1 MINELSIKCNYQT
14 INSASFTEAPT
25 NMKIKKI
32 DCKPVATRQH
42 TFTNGMWL
50 MATQLKF
57 YSPHMYFV
65 LYNMQVHC
73 LAIVIYSGIPWVL
86 PIMLLASGV
95 SPALHTHSKEQ
106 KHLCNVIVFVK
117 VLMYSHDCFPWL
129 YALKYYLTMTVM
141 CVSIL

>member
-1 MINELSIKCNYQT
+1 M
-14 INSASFTEAPT
+14 
-25 NMKIKKI
+25 
-32 DCKPVATRQH
+32 H
-42 TFTNGMWL
+42 
-50 MATQLKF
+50 
-57 YSPHMYFV
+57 FV

-106 KHLCNVIVFVK
+106 KHLRNVIVFVK

-141 CVSIL
+141 CMSILWVYIHVLSMYICILTYLCTLHVISLILQFHNMLNIAILCKYVLLKCAIAGH

>member
-1 MINELSIKCNYQT
+1 
-14 INSASFTEAPT
+14 
-25 NMKIKKI
+25 
-32 DCKPVATRQH
+32 
-42 TFTNGMWL
+42 
-50 MATQLKF
+50 
-57 YSPHMYFV
+57 
-65 LYNMQVHC
+65 MQVHC

-95 SPALHTHSKEQ
+95 SPALYTHSKEQ
-106 KHLCNVIVFVK
+106 KHLRNVIVFVK